1 MISKGL
7 PSISILIPTLN
18 AGNVL
23 GSCLRSIANQS
34 YPKEKIE
41 VIVADGG
48 STDDT
53 LQIVKKYE
61 AKIYKNPLKTGEAG
75 KAVALKY
82 ARNELI
88 AFVDSDN
95 ILPQSG
101 WLKRMVVPFLDEEI
115 IASEPL
121 YYSYRKEDGY
131 ITRYCALIGMN
142 DPLCLF
148 LGNYDRYCY
157 ITDKWTEVKVEQE
170 QKDGYL
176 KVRLNERELPT
187 IGANGFLVR
196 RALLEKCAIED
207 YLFDIDVVYDLVK
220 QGHDKFAKVRIGIVH
235 LFSGSISAFIR
246 KQRRR
251 IKDYAYYK
259 KLNLREY
266 PWGSLSKIKLLKFI
280 LYTLLVVPLLVQV
293 IKGYSRKKDRAWLFH
308 IAACWITLVV
318 YSFEVMRHNV
328 FGTRGRNS

>member
-170 QKDGYL
+170 QKDG
-176 KVRLNERELPT
+176 K
-187 IGANGFLVR
+187 
-196 RALLEKCAIED
+196 
-207 YLFDIDVVYDLVK
+207 
-220 QGHDKFAKVRIGIVH
+220 
-235 LFSGSISAFIR
+235 
-246 KQRRR
+246 
-251 IKDYAYYK
+251 
-259 KLNLREY
+259 
-266 PWGSLSKIKLLKFI
+266 
-280 LYTLLVVPLLVQV
+280 PL
-293 IKGYSRKKDRAWLFH
+293 D
-308 IAACWITLVV
+308 
-318 YSFEVMRHNV
+318 
-328 FGTRGRNS
+328 